1 MNPFFFRLTIGAT
14 ASMMVGLRVLAAP
27 LTWFPGPPLRT
38 QVSGAAAT
46 TDSSL
51 GNVLIG
57 GDSYFNYPESLVVT
71 NASWNILPA
80 LSGVRIGAGVGGGG
94 DPIVV
99 FGGTDG
105 TTPLNTAINYSP
117 SGDAVTAAPS
127 MSVARAFLGYAA
139 DRSGNAYAIGG
150 LDASS
155 NVLSTAE
162 SLNQDSS
169 SAWSAI
175 ASMPLARYSFP
186 AVYDGTN
193 YIYVFGGYTDTSG
206 TETVT
211 AYRYA
216 ISGNSWAQITSM
228 PTAVAGSSAAFGAD
242 GKIYVVG
249 GISNGVTVATVQI
262 YDPGSNSWTISTP
275 LPEGLSASAMGVDSQ
290 GRLIVMGGA
299 DTNGNDVADVWRSQL
314 LGVPDTAP
322 MLTQYPGTN
331 ANYGVTYTSTIAAT
345 GNPQP
350 TFLVVNGPTNMTV
363 DTYTGVITWTP
374 QGASQIG
381 AIPVTIR
388 ATNYA
393 GYADW
398 NYTINAAPPPPTVLT
413 NLTVVAVTDTS
424 ITLSWAPEDPL
435 VGPVTYTAAAYVFTG
450 GGRGAHYVFVPV
462 AGGITNPTVT
472 ITGLTPGTAHS
483 YGVAAILVS
492 GHSATNYSGTV
503 SATTTSPQPPQN
515 VQVTGITSSTISFG
529 WTASPGPAQSPN
541 YSAITS
547 YTIAQYIPG
556 GTVVPKVTGITG
568 TSGMLTGIAPRT
580 SAFWTIQAVDAQGFS
595 SNPLSDLL
603 TVSNPV
609 PVPAV
614 LSAPALTGTGGLQ
627 FTIQIGAAQTTYIQ
641 VTTNLSDPTS
651 WVTIATNPPNSTIFS
666 FADTNSAANSMLF
679 YRVLSP

>member
-38 QVSGAAAT
+38 QVSGAAALA
-46 TDSSL
+46 DSSL

-57 GDSYFNYPESLVVT
+57 GDSYFNYPENLVVT

-80 LSGVRIGAGVGGGG
+80 LSGVRIGAGVGSGG

-117 SGDAVTAAPS
+117 SGDAVTPVPS
-127 MSVARAFLGYAA
+127 MSVARAYLGYAA

-155 NVLSTAE
+155 NVLSSAE
-162 SLNQDSS
+162 SLNQDSG

-175 ASMPLARYSFP
+175 ASMPSGRYSFP

-193 YIYVFGGYTDTSG
+193 YIYVFGGYTDTIG
-206 TETVT
+206 TETAT
-211 AYRYA
+211 AYRYS
-216 ISGNSWAQITSM
+216 ISGNTWMPITSM
-228 PTAVAGSSAAFGAD
+228 PTAVAGSSAAFGVD

-249 GISNGVTVATVQI
+249 GVSNGVSVATAQI
-262 YDPGSNSWTISTP
+262 YDPGSNSWIISTP
-275 LPEGLSASAMGVDSQ
+275 LPEGLSGSAMGVDSL

-299 DTNGNDVADVWRSQL
+299 DTNGLDVADVWRSQQ
-314 LGVPDTAP
+314 LGIPDVAP
-322 MLTQYPGTN
+322 TFTQYPGTN
-331 ANYGVTYTSTIAAT
+331 ANYGATYTSTIAAT
-345 GNPQP
+345 GAPPP
-350 TFLVVNGPTNMTV
+350 TYVVVNGPTNMAV
-363 DTYTGVITWTP
+363 DTFSGVITWTP

-393 GYADW
+393 GYVDW
-398 NYTINAAPPPPTVLT
+398 NYTINAAPPPPTAPT

-435 VGPVTYTAAAYVFTG
+435 VGPVTYTASAYVYTG
-450 GGRGAHYVFVPV
+450 GAHGRYIFVPEV
-462 AGGITNPTVT
+462 TGITNPTVT
-472 ITGLTPGTAHS
+472 ITGLTPATAHS
-483 YGVAAILVS
+483 YGVAAILVNGPS
-492 GHSATNYSGTV
+492 PTNYSGVV

-529 WTASPGPAQSPN
+529 WNPSPGPAQSPN

-556 GTVVPKVTGITG
+556 GTVVPKLTGITG
-568 TSGMLTGIAPRT
+568 TSGTLTGVAPRT
-580 SAFWTIQAVDAQGFS
+580 SAFWTIQAVDAQGLS
-595 SNPLSDLL
+595 SSPLADIL

-609 PVPAV
+609 PNPAV
-614 LSAPALTGTGGLQ
+614 LSAPARTGTGGLQ

-641 VTTNLSDPTS
+641 VTTNLSDPSS
-651 WVTIATNPPNSTIFS
+651 WVTIATNPPSTTAFS
-666 FADTNSAANSMLF
+666 FTDTNSAVNQMLF